1 MKMII
6 AQVNNYVI
14 NFDEYNAE
22 LERILVKFH
31 LEVPTDKAKKR
42 ALEQL
47 IDAYL
52 LLQVA
57 KDSGIE
63 VHTDDIEECFVDF
76 MLKYDSE
83 NEFQSMLETSNITI
97 DIVKERIHNDLL
109 IKEFVKTNFPSEC
122 DISSE
127 KLNDIYQ
134 ENKDSFR
141 TQEMVKASHI
151 LVQGQDGESLQK
163 IIQIRESIESP
174 QDFHRIASE
183 CSDCPSSLQCGDLG
197 FFTRGKMVKK
207 FEHTAFE
214 LKVNEISQPVKTQF
228 GYHIIMLTERK
239 ESKVADFDEVRE
251 SLEKRLQQIDSELK
265 LIRFIKELRSK
276 AEIIINREYL

>member
-1 MKMII
+1 MII
-6 AQVNNYVI
+6 AQVNNYKI
-14 NFDEYNAE
+14 TFDEYNAE
-22 LERILVKFH
+22 LERMLAKFH
-31 LEVPTDKAKKR
+31 LEVPTEKAKKR

-52 LLQVA
+52 LLEVA
-57 KDSGIE
+57 KESGIK
-63 VHTDDIEECFVDF
+63 VPNDDIEECFVDL

-83 NEFQSMLETSNITI
+83 NEFQSMLETSNITT

-109 IKEFVKTNFPSEC
+109 IKEFVTTNFPNEC
-122 DISSE
+122 EISSE
-127 KLNDIYQ
+127 KLKDVYQ

-151 LVQGQDGESLQK
+151 LVQGQDDVSLQK
-163 IIQIRESIESP
+163 INKIRESIESP
-174 QDFHRIASE
+174 RDFHRIASE
-183 CSDCPSSLQCGDLG
+183 CSDCPSYLQCGDLG
-197 FFTRGKMVKK
+197 FFTRGKMVKE
-207 FEHTAFE
+207 FENIAFE
-214 LKVNEISQPVKTQF
+214 LEVNEISQPVKTQF

-239 ESKVADFDEVRE
+239 ESKVTDFDEVRE

-276 AEIIINREYL
+276 ADILINQEYL

>member
-1 MKMII
+1 MII
-6 AQVNNYVI
+6 AQVNNYEI
-14 NFDEYNAE
+14 TFDEYNAE
-22 LERILVKFH
+22 LERILAQFH
-31 LEVPTDKAKKR
+31 LEVPTEKAKKR

-52 LLQVA
+52 LLEVA
-57 KDSGIE
+57 KESRIK
-63 VHTDDIEECFVDF
+63 VHNDDIEECFVDF

-83 NEFQSMLETSNITI
+83 NEFQSMLETSNITTGI
-97 DIVKERIHNDLL
+97 IKERIHNDLL

-134 ENKDSFR
+134 ENQDSFR

-151 LVQGQDGESLQK
+151 LVQGQDDESLKK
-163 IIQIRESIESP
+163 IVRIRESIKSP

-183 CSDCPSSLQCGDLG
+183 CSDCPSSIHSGDLG
-197 FFTRGKMVKK
+197 YFTRGKMVKE
-207 FEHTAFE
+207 FENAAFD
-214 LKVNEISQPVKTQF
+214 LTINEISEPVKTQF

-239 ESKVADFDEVRE
+239 ESKVTDFDEVRE

>member
-1 MKMII
+1 MII

-276 AEIIINREYL
+276 AEIIINKEYL

>member
-1 MKMII
+1 MII
-6 AQVNNYVI
+6 AQVNNYEI
-14 NFDEYNAE
+14 TLDEYKAE
-22 LERILVKFH
+22 LDRILANFH
-31 LEVPTDKAKKR
+31 LEVPTEKTKKR

-47 IDAYL
+47 IDGYL
-52 LLQVA
+52 LLEVA
-57 KDSGIE
+57 KNSGIE
-63 VHTDDIEECFVDF
+63 VHIDDIEECFVDF

-83 NEFQSMLETSNITI
+83 NEFQSMLETSKITTDTI
-97 DIVKERIHNDLL
+97 KERIHHDLL
-109 IKEFVKTNFPSEC
+109 IKEFVKKNFPSEC

-134 ENKDSFR
+134 ENQDSFR

-151 LVQGQDGESLQK
+151 LVQGQDDESLQK
-163 IIQIRESIESP
+163 IIKIRESIESP

-183 CSDCPSSLQCGDLG
+183 CSDCPSCLQCGDLG
-197 FFTRGKMVKK
+197 FFTRGKMVKE
-207 FEHTAFE
+207 FENTAFD
-214 LKVNEISQPVKTQF
+214 LTVNEISKPVKTQF

-276 AEIIINREYL
+276 AEIVINKEYL

>member
-1 MKMII
+1 MII
-6 AQVNNYVI
+6 AQVNNYEI
-14 NFDEYNAE
+14 TLDEYKAE
-22 LERILVKFH
+22 LDRILANFH
-31 LEVPTDKAKKR
+31 LEVPTEKAKKR

-47 IDAYL
+47 IDGYL
-52 LLQVA
+52 LLEVA
-57 KDSGIE
+57 KNSGIE
-63 VHTDDIEECFVDF
+63 VHIDDIEECFVDL

-83 NEFQSMLETSNITI
+83 NEFQSMLETSNITT

-127 KLNDIYQ
+127 KLNNIYQ
-134 ENKDSFR
+134 ENQDSFR

-151 LVQGQDGESLQK
+151 LVQDQDGESLQK
-163 IIQIRESIESP
+163 IIQIRKSIKSP

-197 FFTRGKMVKK
+197 YFTRGKMVKE
-207 FEHTAFE
+207 FENAAFE
-214 LKVNEISQPVKTQF
+214 LEVNEISQPVKTQF

-239 ESKVADFDEVRE
+239 ESKVADFNEVRE

-276 AEIIINREYL
+276 ADININREYL

>member
-1 MKMII
+1 MII
-6 AQVNNYVI
+6 AQVNNYKI
-14 NFDEYNAE
+14 TFDEYNAE
-22 LERILVKFH
+22 LERILAKFH
-31 LEVPTDKAKKR
+31 LEIPTQKAKKR

-52 LLQVA
+52 LLEIA
-57 KDSGIE
+57 KESEIE
-63 VHTDDIEECFVDF
+63 VPNDDIEECFVDF

-83 NEFQSMLETSNITI
+83 NEFQSMLKTSKITT

-127 KLNDIYQ
+127 KLNNIYQ

-151 LVQGQDGESLQK
+151 LVQGEDDKSLGK
-163 IIQIRESIESP
+163 IIKIRESIESP
-174 QDFHRIASE
+174 QDFHKIATE

-197 FFTRGKMVKK
+197 FFSRGKMVKE
-207 FEHTAFE
+207 FENAAFKLE
-214 LKVNEISQPVKTQF
+214 VNEISQPVKTQF
-228 GYHIIMLTERK
+228 GYHIIMLTDRK

-276 AEIIINREYL
+276 AEIIINREHL

>member
-1 MKMII
+1 MII
-6 AQVNNYVI
+6 AQVNNYEI
-14 NFDEYNAE
+14 TLDEYKAE
-22 LERILVKFH
+22 LDRILANFH
-31 LEVPTDKAKKR
+31 LEVPTEKTKKR

-47 IDAYL
+47 IDGYL
-52 LLQVA
+52 LLEVA
-57 KDSGIE
+57 TNSGIE
-63 VHTDDIEECFVDF
+63 VHIDDIAECFVDF
-76 MLKYDSE
+76 MLTYASE
-83 NEFQSMLETSNITI
+83 IEFQSMLETSKITTDTI
-97 DIVKERIHNDLL
+97 KERIHHDLL
-109 IKEFVKTNFPSEC
+109 IKEFVKKNFPSEC

-134 ENKDSFR
+134 ENQDSFR

-151 LVQGQDGESLQK
+151 LVQGQDDESLQK
-163 IIQIRESIESP
+163 IIKIRESIESP

-183 CSDCPSSLQCGDLG
+183 CSDCPSCLQCGDLG
-197 FFTRGKMVKK
+197 FFTRGKMVKE
-207 FEHTAFE
+207 FENTAFD
-214 LKVNEISQPVKTQF
+214 LIVNEISKPVKTQF

>member
-1 MKMII
+1 MII

>member
-1 MKMII
+1 MII
-6 AQVNNYVI
+6 AQVNNYEI
-14 NFDEYNAE
+14 TFDEYNAE
-22 LERILVKFH
+22 LERILAQFH
-31 LEVPTDKAKKR
+31 LEVPIEKAKKR

-52 LLQVA
+52 LLEVA
-57 KDSGIE
+57 KESRIK
-63 VHTDDIEECFVDF
+63 VHNDDIEECFVDF

-83 NEFQSMLETSNITI
+83 NEFQSMLETSNITT
-97 DIVKERIHNDLL
+97 DIIKERIHNDLL

-134 ENKDSFR
+134 ENQDSFR

-151 LVQGQDGESLQK
+151 LVQGQDDESLKK
-163 IIQIRESIESP
+163 IVRIRESIKSP

-183 CSDCPSSLQCGDLG
+183 CSDCPSSIQSGDLG
-197 FFTRGKMVKK
+197 YFTRGKMVKE
-207 FEHTAFE
+207 FENAAFD
-214 LKVNEISQPVKTQF
+214 LTINEISEPVKTQF

-239 ESKVADFDEVRE
+239 ESKVTDFDEIRE